1 MTIFNNSRKTISYLV
16 LLLLSCGA
24 RNIYAKNIQLKRI
37 TNSPTFKRNSVAQPL
52 FTQNNVIE
60 ISRLRGG
67 ASDSKSAW
75 SAGSR
80 RYYPS
85 GSGFSSNQSKTSSA
99 YRNDD
104 FSNAS
109 YRAAEEQA
117 TKDAFAEAFR
127 RREDRNRFIARVY
140 AILTGQLL
148 FTAGT
153 IHAFHL
159 NPGIR
164 NWMLSTHAGRK
175 VPIIG
180 LIISTIAWWITL
192 SSEHTRQSS
201 PMRWPI
207 LFAFT
212 AGESIAVGFI
222 SSVYA
227 YATVTKAMFVT
238 AASTFS
244 IMAYT
249 HLQKNPKYDLSQWG
263 RALGGLGMA
272 FLVYGLIHVLELF
285 GVLPSGF
292 LPYSEAIYGFL
303 GAGLFSLYLA
313 HHTRLIVSGK
323 SAKYQMNEKDYI
335 LGAMSLYSDIINI
348 FLYIL
353 RILGEIENSD

>member
-1 MTIFNNSRKTISYLV
+1 MIKKSKSGKTMLYH
-16 LLLLSCGA
+16 LLFSLFCGA
-24 RNIYAKNIQLKRI
+24 RIIYANNYPERI
-37 TNSPTFKRNSVAQPL
+37 ITSPRPKC
-52 FTQNNVIE
+52 NNVIQPHFTQQKV
-60 ISRLRGG
+60 IKTSRLRGG
-67 ASDSKSAW
+67 GSDSKSAW

-85 GSGFSSNQSKTSSA
+85 GSGYPSNKSTSSSG
-99 YRNDD
+99 YSKDGLRY
-104 FSNAS
+104 AS
-109 YRAAEEQA
+109 SRETEEQA
-117 TKDAFAEAFR
+117 TKEVFAEAFL

-153 IHAFHL
+153 IHAFHS
-159 NPGIR
+159 NSGIIH
-164 NWMLSTHAGRK
+164 WMLSSHAGRK

-180 LIISTIAWWITL
+180 LIISTIAWWITA
-192 SSEHTRQSS
+192 SSQYTRQSS

-222 SSVYA
+222 SSAYA
-227 YATVTKAMFVT
+227 FATVTKAMFVT
-238 AASTFS
+238 AISTFS

-249 HLQKNPKYDLSQWG
+249 HFQKNPKYDLSQWG

-272 FLVYGLIHVLELF
+272 FLVYGFIHVLELF
-285 GVLPSGF
+285 GILPNGF
-292 LPYSEAIYGFL
+292 LPYSEAIHGFL
-303 GAGLFSLYLA
+303 GASLFSLYLA

-323 SAKYQMNEKDYI
+323 SAKYQMNAKDYI

-353 RILGEIENSD
+353 RVLGDIEDSD